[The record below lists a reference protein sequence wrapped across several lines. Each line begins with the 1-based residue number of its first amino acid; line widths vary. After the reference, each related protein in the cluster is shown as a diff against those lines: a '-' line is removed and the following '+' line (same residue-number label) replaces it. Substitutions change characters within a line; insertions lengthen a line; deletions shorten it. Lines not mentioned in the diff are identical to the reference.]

1 MLIDNPMIDDLSP
14 IKNDGRKGGA
24 NKNVSEIRFNPPPPN
39 TVNDISGISGVH
51 DQSSVS
57 FIKEIRAINNDPTP
71 RNKPP
76 LPKRPTK
83 PPRGQMDKGVSKRGS
98 KSHRRPDPQD
108 QMGADDSDDSD
119 NQIIDKE
126 KRKKNLAGGAQLNR
140 YNS

>member
-39 TVNDISGISGVH
+39 TVNDISGISGIH

-57 FIKEIRAINNDPTP
+57 FIKEIRAINNEKATP
-71 RNKPP
+71 RTKPP
-76 LPKRPTK
+76 LPSRPSK

-98 KSHRRPDPQD
+98 KSHRRPDPKD
-108 QMGADDSDDSD
+108 QMGAHSDDSD
-119 NQIIDKE
+119 NQIVDKE